1 MRTSASV
8 DAPAKVNLFLRILDK
23 RADGF
28 HELET
33 IFQAVSLSD
42 EVRVT
47 LGQVANPPAGIE
59 LHVDGPDLGP
69 AEANLAYRAAEAF
82 LTVAGLSEAVRID
95 LVKRIPAGAGLGGGS
110 SDAAAVLK
118 CLAVLT
124 GYADADSLRAVAA
137 DLGSDVPFFLGAS
150 ALASGRGRG
159 ELLTELPPL
168 PEASLVLAL
177 PDVQVATGEAYAA
190 LAASRA
196 KGEGAGL
203 GPGARTPAGVHGS
216 WDDVAVVAHNDFE
229 TLVASKHSDIAAS
242 LDGLRSRGARFA
254 LLSGSGAASFG
265 LFGGADEAGSA
276 ATWLEA
282 RYGFPFVG
290 VRTLGA
296 LPAPRVERG

>member
-1 MRTSASV
+1 MRASASV

-28 HELET
+28 HEVET
-33 IFQAVSLSD
+33 LFQAVSLSD

-47 LGQVANPPAGIE
+47 LGQVAGAPVGIE

-82 LTVAGLSEAVRID
+82 LTLSGLSEAVRID

-118 CLAVLT
+118 CLAALT
-124 GYADADSLRAVAA
+124 GHADADSLRAVAA
-137 DLGSDVPFFLGAS
+137 DLGSDVPFFLGSS
-150 ALASGRGRG
+150 ALARGRGRG
-159 ELLTELPPL
+159 EVLTEVAPL

-177 PDVQVATGEAYAA
+177 PDVHVATGGAYAA
-190 LAASRA
+190 LGASRA
-196 KGEGAGL
+196 KGPGAVRD
-203 GPGARTPAGVHGS
+203 PGARTPADVPGS

-229 TLVASKHSDIAAS
+229 TLLASEHSDIADS
-242 LDGLRSRGARFA
+242 LEGLRSRGARFA

-265 LFGGADEAGSA
+265 LFGGDGEAGSA
-276 ATWLEA
+276 ARWLEA

-290 VRTLGA
+290 VRTLRT

>member
-1 MRTSASV
+1 MRAWASV
-8 DAPAKVNLFLRILDK
+8 DAPAKINLFLRILDR

-33 IFQAVSLSD
+33 LFQAVSLSD

-47 LGQVANPPAGIE
+47 LGQVADASAGIE

-69 AEANLAYRAAEAF
+69 PEENLAYRAAEAF
-82 LTVAGLSEAVRID
+82 LTLSGRSAAVRID
-95 LVKRIPAGAGLGGGS
+95 LAKRIPAGAGLGGGS

-118 CLAVLT
+118 CLAALT
-124 GYADADSLRAVAA
+124 GYADDDSLHAVAA
-137 DLGSDVPFFLGAS
+137 DLGSDVPFFLGSS
-150 ALASGRGRG
+150 ALAEGRGKG
-159 ELLTELPPL
+159 EVLTEVAPL

-177 PDVQVATGEAYAA
+177 PDVHVATGGAYAA

-196 KGEGAGL
+196 KGEGAAR
-203 GPGARTPAGVHGS
+203 GPGARTPAGIPAS

-229 TLVASKHSDIAAS
+229 TIVASKHSDVAAS
-242 LDGLRSRGARFA
+242 LEGLRSRGARFA

-265 LFGGADEAGSA
+265 LFGGDDEAGSA
-276 ATWLEA
+276 ARWLEA

-290 VRTLGA
+290 VRTLRT
-296 LPAPRVERG
+296 LPAPRVEQG